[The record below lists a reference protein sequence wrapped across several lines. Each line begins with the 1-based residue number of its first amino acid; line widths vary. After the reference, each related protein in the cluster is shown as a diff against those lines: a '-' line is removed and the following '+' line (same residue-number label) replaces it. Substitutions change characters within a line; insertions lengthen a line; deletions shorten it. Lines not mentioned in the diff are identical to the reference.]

1 MSIRQS
7 SYPMKQEKLTVEQ
20 FRALAE
26 KQKSGTGKKKSKYH
40 AEKCNGYDSK
50 KEYYHAQQL
59 KLLLKAGLIS
69 NLREQVVFLLIPSQ
83 TNGEGIEE
91 HQHRDGVADDGA
103 QAEVGEEQGEG
114 IEERPVKYK
123 ADFVYIDNATGQTVV
138 EDTKGFRTPEYIIK
152 RKLMLQVHGIT
163 IKEV

>member
-1 MSIRQS
+1 MTA
-7 SYPMKQEKLTVEQ
+7 MTVEEYKAL
-20 FRALAE
+20 RA
-26 KQKSGTGKKKSKYH
+26 SKSKRKNKYG
-40 AEKCNGYDSK
+40 AIRSGGYDSK
-50 KEYYHAQQL
+50 KEHGRACQL
-59 KLLLKAGLIS
+59 KLMERAGLIS

-91 HQHRDGVADDGA
+91 K
-103 QAEVGEEQGEG
+103 
-114 IEERPVKYK
+114 PVKYK

>member
-7 SYPMKQEKLTVEQ
+7 SYPMKQETLTVEQ

-26 KQKSGTGKKKSKYH
+26 KQKSGSGKKKSKYH

-50 KEYYHAQQL
+50 KEYYRAQQL
-59 KLLLKAGLIS
+59 KLWLKAGVIS
-69 NLREQVVFLLIPSQ
+69 ELREQVVFLLIPSQ
-83 TNGEGIEE
+83 INSEGIEE
-91 HQHRDGVADDGA
+91 M
-103 QAEVGEEQGEG
+103 
-114 IEERPVKYK
+114 PVRYK
-123 ADFVYIDNATGQTVV
+123 ADFVYIDNATGQMVV

-163 IKEV
+163 IKEI

>member
-7 SYPMKQEKLTVEQ
+7 IYPQPMKQGTLTVEQ

-50 KEYYHAQQL
+50 KEYYRAQQL
-59 KLLLKAGLIS
+59 KLWLKAGVIS
-69 NLREQVVFLLIPSQ
+69 DLREQVTFLLIPSQ
-83 TNGEGIEE
+83 INS
-91 HQHRDGVADDGA
+91 
-103 QAEVGEEQGEG
+103 EG

-123 ADFVYIDNATGQTVV
+123 ADFVYFDNEAGQTVV

>member
-20 FRALAE
+20 FRTLAE

-40 AEKCNGYDSK
+40 AEKCGGYDSK
-50 KEYYHAQQL
+50 KEYYRAQQL
-59 KLLLKAGLIS
+59 KLWLKAGVIS
-69 NLREQVVFLLIPSQ
+69 DLREQVVFLLIPSQ
-83 TNGEGIEE
+83 TNSEGVEE
-91 HQHRDGVADDGA
+91 K
-103 QAEVGEEQGEG
+103 
-114 IEERPVKYK
+114 PVRYK

-152 RKLMLQVHGIT
+152 RKLMLMVHGIT
-163 IKEV
+163 IKEI

>member
-7 SYPMKQEKLTVEQ
+7 IYPQPMKQETLTVEQ

-26 KQKSGTGKKKSKYH
+26 KQKSGTGKKKTKYH

-50 KEYYHAQQL
+50 KEYYRAQQL
-59 KLLLKAGLIS
+59 KLWLKAGVIS
-69 NLREQVVFLLIPSQ
+69 DLREQVVFLLIPSQ
-83 TNGEGIEE
+83 INGEGIEE
-91 HQHRDGVADDGA
+91 K
-103 QAEVGEEQGEG
+103 
-114 IEERPVKYK
+114 PVKYK

-152 RKLMLQVHGIT
+152 RKLMLMVHGIT
-163 IKEV
+163 IKEI